1 MKPVDY
7 MQTDSRWR
15 YAPYQAPGEKSNIG
29 KSGCGITCAAMVI
42 ASLADDSVTPVTTAE
57 WSMKHGYKAYR
68 QGTYYS
74 YFVPQLR
81 VYGIKCEQMNGASVY
96 HGRGGARGI
105 NASAADAVENGDW
118 VICAMGVGDWT
129 RSGHF
134 VLWYGVEDGYA
145 LILDPNSKKASR
157 RKAPLAKFQ
166 YQAKYYFRVEVEEVV
181 KQEDF
186 NKMMDTWL
194 VQRGLKAPGD
204 WSKPARDWAYEQ
216 GIMTGGAYMRP
227 ITREEA
233 CQVLYQYDKKKG
245 GKQNAL

>member
-7 MQTDSRWR
+7 MQTDRRWR

-42 ASLADDSVTPVTTAE
+42 ATLADSSVTPADTAK
-57 WSMKHGYKAYR
+57 WSMAHGYKAYH

-74 YFVPQLR
+74 YFAPQLAA
-81 VYGIKCEQMNGASVY
+81 YGIECQQVNVASVY

-134 VLWYGVEDGYA
+134 VLWYGIRDGCA

-166 YQAKYYFRVEVEEVV
+166 YQVKFYFRVEVEDMT
-181 KQEDF
+181 QEKF
-186 NKMMDTWL
+186 NQMMDTWL

>member
-7 MQTDSRWR
+7 MQTDSRWKNSR
-15 YAPYQAPGEKSNIG
+15 YATKGENATIG
-29 KSGCGITCAAMVI
+29 KAGCGITCAAMVI
-42 ASLADDSVTPVTTAE
+42 ASLADASVTPADTAK
-57 WSMKHGYKAYR
+57 WSMAHGYKAYR

-74 YFVPQLR
+74 YFVPQLK

-134 VLWYGVEDGYA
+134 VLWYGMDDGYA

-166 YQAKYYFRVEVEEVV
+166 YQVKFYFRVEVEEVV

-204 WSKPARDWAYEQ
+204 WSRPARDWAYEQ

>member
-7 MQTDSRWR
+7 MQTDSRWAGKR
-15 YAPYQAPGEKSNIG
+15 YAASGEKTTIG
-29 KSGCGITCAAMVI
+29 SAGCGITCAAMVI
-42 ASLADDSVTPVTTAE
+42 ATLADSSVTPADTAK
-57 WSMKHGYKAYR
+57 WSMEHGYKAYH

-74 YFVPQLR
+74 YFVPQLK
-81 VYGIKCEQMNGASVY
+81 VYGIKCEQLNGASVY
-96 HGRGGARGI
+96 HGGGGARNV
-105 NASAADAVENGDW
+105 NAAAADAVEAGDW

-134 VLWYGVEDGYA
+134 VLWYGIRDGCA

-157 RKAPLAKFQ
+157 RKAPLARFQ

-233 CQVLYQYDKKKG
+233 CQVLYAYDKKKG
-245 GKQNAL
+245 KD

>member
-1 MKPVDY
+1 MKPKEY

-42 ASLADDSVTPVTTAE
+42 ASLADASVTPADTAK
-57 WSMKHGYKAYR
+57 WSMAHGYKAYR

-74 YFVPQLR
+74 YFVPQLK
-81 VYGIKCEQMNGASVY
+81 VHGIKCEQMNGASVY

-166 YQAKYYFRVEVEEVV
+166 YQVKFYFRVEVEEVV

-186 NKMMDTWL
+186 NKMMDAWL

-204 WSKPARDWAYEQ
+204 WSRPARDWAYEQ

-245 GKQNAL
+245 KD